1 MNYVWLAIGAIVSG
15 IVGGM
20 GMGGGTLLI
29 PVLTIFFAFNQQ
41 NAQGINL
48 LVFIP
53 MSIVAIIIH
62 IKNNL
67 INYKVGITL
76 MLSGILTSVLA
87 SLLANKINSKLLSRL
102 FGGFLLIVAVVQ
114 VIQLIRLLR
123 NKNKFVPKEATT
135 ICITKK

>member
-1 MNYVWLAIGAIVSG
+1 MNYVWLAVGAVLSG

-29 PVLTIFFAFNQQ
+29 PVLTIFFKFNQQ

-53 MSIVAIIIH
+53 MSIVAVIIH
-62 IKNNL
+62 MKNNL

-76 MLSGILTSVLA
+76 MLSGIITSVLA
-87 SLLANKINSKLLSRL
+87 SILANKLNSKLLSRL
-102 FGGFLLIVAVVQ
+102 FGGFLLIIAVFQ
-114 VIQLIRLLR
+114 IIQFLR
-123 NKNKFVPKEATT
+123 MLKIKKEHQSSTNM
-135 ICITKK
+135 ICITKN

>member
-1 MNYVWLAIGAIVSG
+1 MNYVWLAVGAVLSG

-29 PVLTIFFAFNQQ
+29 PVLTIFFKFNQQ

-53 MSIVAIIIH
+53 MSIVAVIIH
-62 IKNNL
+62 MKNNL

-76 MLSGILTSVLA
+76 MLSGIITSVLA
-87 SLLANKINSKLLSRL
+87 SILANKLNSKLLSRL
-102 FGGFLLIVAVVQ
+102 FGGFLLIIAVFQ
-114 VIQLIRLLR
+114 IIQLIRML
-123 NKNKFVPKEATT
+123 KTKKEPQSTTST
-135 ICITKK
+135 ICITKN

>member
-1 MNYVWLAIGAIVSG
+1 MNYVWLAVGAVLSG

-29 PVLTIFFAFNQQ
+29 PVLTIFFKFNQQ

-53 MSIVAIIIH
+53 MSIVAVIIH
-62 IKNNL
+62 MKNNL

-76 MLSGILTSVLA
+76 MLSGIITSVLA
-87 SLLANKINSKLLSRL
+87 SILANKLNSKLLSRL
-102 FGGFLLIVAVVQ
+102 FGGFLLIIAVFQ
-114 VIQLIRLLR
+114 IIQLIRMLII
-123 NKNKFVPKEATT
+123 KKEPQRSTST
-135 ICITKK
+135 ICITKN